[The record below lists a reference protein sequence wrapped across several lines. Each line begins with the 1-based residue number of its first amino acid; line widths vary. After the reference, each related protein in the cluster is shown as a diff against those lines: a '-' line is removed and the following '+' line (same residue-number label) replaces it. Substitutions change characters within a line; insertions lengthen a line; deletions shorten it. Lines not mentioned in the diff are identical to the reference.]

1 MDLDN
6 EKQQIIDCEGNVLVT
21 ANPGTGKTFL
31 LACKYV
37 DLIQKGLKSEEI
49 LCLTFTNKAKS
60 EMEGGIIE
68 MLKKEGIEIDLAK
81 LNVFTFHSYALDAI
95 GEQGIISANLLRYSI
110 YRYLKGNKV
119 LNYGDEYLLS
129 TIVPK
134 MDNLLRYLKN
144 FGILPEKIDVA
155 ASKVFLEDGKKF
167 NKEDLE
173 AFLEEF
179 VKIFQDYEKKKKD
192 RGLDYADLLIEF
204 LNLHKI
210 EKFKYTLVDEL
221 QDVNTIEA
229 DLVLN
234 STEKFMVV
242 GDQKQA
248 IFGFQGGSILNFE
261 KFKNSEKFVL
271 SANRRSTDQ
280 ILDFAKEFFSSKT
293 SNDKYKEVL
302 SNLHSFENKKGSKP
316 KIVEVK
322 ENLQAETAALVK
334 ELMKTET
341 KIAVI
346 ARTNSQIM
354 ALSKEFTNQGIEHS
368 STHFS
373 ASIEAKQNIISFM
386 RGIFTSQV
394 EYVKNSMFTPF
405 FPIPLHTAFELAGKR
420 KLSIEDILEKA
431 PEFKKLRES
440 VSGTEEIHLLFKEK
454 IIPLSITYG
463 KEYLFAALSLQDA
476 CSEALRLLEEKTLE
490 AFSAYLES
498 SDLLAQESDTEQK
511 VVLTSIHKSKGK
523 QFDTV
528 VYVPKKTKNTSS
540 FQDTVVEAILK
551 SHGINAVEE
560 LEEES
565 LRADFVAITRAK
577 KQLFV
582 LTDKLSNYLNTFAET
597 VEPSKTPSA
606 AQEFD
611 EVEKRAYNL
620 FLNHEYDKAK
630 ELLEEHKPWLKD
642 FVKKHFEGLDRVSF
656 SALKDSPYNY
666 FHDRILNIQK
676 PSPAL
681 NIGSKVHN
689 IAEKMLK
696 GAEFQVSPEVKP
708 FVDNVQTVI
717 ADIQKNY
724 PDVVDAELKIDLPL
738 SKIIETDDDIRF
750 RGVIDGIF
758 KKGDSFLLVDWK
770 TDIDTNRASEHRQ
783 QLAVYQKVFSL
794 SKNIP
799 LANIKVAIGFVGIR
813 NRINDGAIN
822 PELDTRQP
830 GPTSFNT
837 ISKKLQ
843 KFLEWKNN
851 TETFFEELKEQKV
864 DNVLWRSLVEEYG
877 REGDER
883 G

>member
-1 MDLDN
+1 M
-6 EKQQIIDCEGNVLVT
+6 K
-21 ANPGTGKTFL
+21 P
-31 LACKYV
+31 
-37 DLIQKGLKSEEI
+37 EEI

-60 EMEGGIIE
+60 EMEERIIE
-68 MLKKEGIEIDLAK
+68 MLKEEGIEVNLAK

-110 YRYLKGNKV
+110 YRYLKGNQV
-119 LNYGDEYLLS
+119 LNYGDAFLLS
-129 TIVPK
+129 NIVPK

-144 FGILPEKIDVA
+144 FGVLPEKIDVA
-155 ASKVFLEDGKKF
+155 ASKGFLEDSKKF
-167 NKEDLE
+167 SKEDLE
-173 AFLEEF
+173 AFLVEF
-179 VKIFQDYEKKKKD
+179 VKIFKDYEKRKKD
-192 RGLDYADLLIEF
+192 HGLDYADLLIEF
-204 LNLHKI
+204 LNLRKI

-229 DLVLN
+229 DIVLK

-248 IFGFQGGSILNFE
+248 IFGFQGGSIINFD
-261 KFKNSEKFVL
+261 KFDNAEKFVL
-271 SANRRSTDQ
+271 SSNRRSTDQ
-280 ILDFAKEFFSSKT
+280 ILNFAKEFFSSKT
-293 SNDKYKEVL
+293 SNNSYKEAL
-302 SNLHSFENKKGSKP
+302 KGLHSFEGKKGPKP

-334 ELMKTET
+334 KLMETEE

-354 ALSKEFTNQGIEHS
+354 ALSKEFTNQGLEHS

-373 ASIEAKQNIISFM
+373 ASIEAKQNIITFL
-386 RGIFTSQV
+386 RGIFSSQV
-394 EYVKNSMFTPF
+394 EFVKNAMFTPF
-405 FPIPLHTAFELAGKR
+405 FPIPLHEAFELASKK
-420 KLSIEDILEKA
+420 KLSIEEILEKS

-440 VSGTEEIHLLFKEK
+440 ISGTEEIHILFKEK

-476 CSEALRLLEEKTLE
+476 CSEALRLLEDKSLE

-511 VVLTSIHKSKGK
+511 IVLTSIHKAKGK

-528 VYVPKKTKNTSS
+528 IYVPKKTRNTSS

-551 SHGINAVEE
+551 SHKINAVEE
-560 LEEES
+560 LEEEG
-565 LRADFVAITRAK
+565 LRADFVALTRAK

-582 LTDKLSNYLNTFAET
+582 LTDKPSNYLNAFAET
-597 VEPSKTPSA
+597 AEPSKTLPA
-606 AQEFD
+606 VQEFD
-611 EVEKRAYNL
+611 ELEKRAYNL

-630 ELLEEHKPWLKD
+630 ELLEERKPWLKD
-642 FVKKHFEGLDRVSF
+642 FVKKHFESLDRVSF
-656 SALKDSPYNY
+656 SALKDSPYKY
-666 FHDRILNIQK
+666 FSDRILGIQK

-681 NIGSKVHN
+681 SIGSEVHS

-696 GAEFQVSPEVKP
+696 GEDFQVSPELKP
-708 FVDNVQTVI
+708 FVDNVKTLL
-717 ADIQKNY
+717 AGIQKDY

-738 SKIIETDDDIRF
+738 SKIIETDDGIRF

-758 KKGDSFLLVDWK
+758 KKGEFYLLVDWK
-770 TDIDTNRASEHRQ
+770 TDIDTGRASEHRQ

-813 NRINDGAIN
+813 NRINDGTIN
-822 PELDTRQP
+822 PELDTKQP
-830 GPTSFNT
+830 GPTAFNT

-851 TETFFEELKEQKV
+851 TETFFEELSAEKK
-864 DNVLWRSLVEEYG
+864 DDVLWRSLVEESG
-877 REGDER
+877 L
-883 G
+883 